1 MKESRRLRWVGPG
14 LIALAVAGSI
24 ASVTAGAA
32 TRAWVTQAC
41 TENPNVGKPEARW
54 REPID
59 LAEVA
64 LQPWYRLDARLDKE
78 GALEGQRLS
87 FGLDGD
93 RSSRFIDLPPESFG
107 AGPFGSTVL
116 IGADDGSVSR
126 LQLLDVARGCATPLA
141 IENAVIRRAT
151 VDPTGNTVYEM
162 RVDRFTRADLGIW
175 ARPIDGSSPAVPVIE
190 PIAPDERFG
199 PTFATE
205 FAWDEDRRQLVV
217 QSCGE
222 LACRT
227 RILGQG
233 TNDLR
238 LVADPGLASMIGL
251 DGTSLI
257 SYAACPGLPCAV
269 LAADIET
276 GLQTTLTE
284 ASFGAVLSR
293 EGGVVRL
300 VHEAPAATG
309 IELRVVSLAGG
320 TPVDLGPVAD
330 GLRLQP
336 TPNRTGDATRIPDGL
351 VLLSP
356 DGRLPAAG
364 PRGQVELRQIT
375 DGASVQLDEVTR

>member
-1 MKESRRLRWVGPG
+1 VKESRWLRWVGPG
-14 LIALAVAGSI
+14 LIALAVAGSL

-32 TRAWVTQAC
+32 TRAWVTRSC
-41 TENPNVGKPEARW
+41 TEDSNAGKPNARW
-54 REPID
+54 SEPID
-59 LAEVA
+59 LAEVV

-93 RSSRFIDLPPESFG
+93 GSSRFLDLPPESFA

-116 IGADDGSVSR
+116 IGADDGSVSQ
-126 LQLLDVARGCATPLA
+126 LQLLDVGRGCATLVA
-141 IENAVIRRAT
+141 TENAVIRRAT
-151 VDPTGNTVYEM
+151 LDPTGNTVYEM
-162 RVDRFTRADLGIW
+162 RVDRSTRADLGIW
-175 ARPIDGSSPAVPVIE
+175 ARPIDGNSPAVPVIE

-227 RILGQG
+227 RILGPG
-233 TNDLR
+233 TTDLR

-269 LAADIET
+269 LAVDVGS

-284 ASFGAVLSR
+284 ASFGAVLSHVA
-293 EGGVVRL
+293 GVARL
-300 VHEAPAATG
+300 VHEAPTATG
-309 IELRVVSLAGG
+309 IGLRAMTLPGG
-320 TPVDLGPVAD
+320 TSVDLGPVAD
-330 GLRLQP
+330 GLRLHP
-336 TPNRTGDATRIPDGL
+336 TPNRTGDATRIPNGL

-364 PRGQVELRQIT
+364 PRGQVELRQVT